1 MISRTAANLIVENDL
16 TVEFKHRGG
25 VMPEGTGCMMVE
37 VRCKSNPK
45 MPTLGFFVQL
55 NENSHART
63 VIEVETM
70 IEEFVRALKRR

>member
-16 TVEFKHRGG
+16 TVEFKRRGG

-55 NENSHART
+55 NEHTHART

>member
-16 TVEFKHRGG
+16 TVEFKRRGG

-55 NENSHART
+55 NENSHTRT
-63 VIEVETM
+63 IVEVEAM
-70 IEEFVRALKRR
+70 IDEFVRALKRR